1 VVRRQRSAVIS
12 RASLVGFCLFLLIQS
27 CATTLGG
34 RITDS
39 SGNPVYHPD
48 GRINVLSVSGG
59 AITNQILEIDENGHF
74 ETSDVQAGARYIVEA
89 LVPGYTTISKTFD
102 FEVSQ
107 ECILKVEAIGEPEP
121 KSIGTNDDVNFDA
134 GAGQANLM
142 PPPM

>member
-1 VVRRQRSAVIS
+1 MVRSQRSAVVS
-12 RASLVGFCLFLLIQS
+12 VASFMALCVFMLAQG

-34 RITDS
+34 KVTDS

-59 AITNQILEIDENGHF
+59 AVTNQILEIDENGHF
-74 ETSDVQAGARYIVEA
+74 ETSDVQPGMRYIVEA
-89 LVPGYTTISKTFD
+89 LVPGYGTISKTFD
-102 FEVSQ
+102 LESSQ
-107 ECILKVEAIGEPEP
+107 ECILKVKAIGSPEP